1 MRRRHVRNV
10 SLPAPSH
17 LLLIATYTSSSS
29 STHKNRL
36 TTPLLR
42 LPAEIRNTI
51 YNYIGT
57 CTTIKVDVWTQQATA
72 SSHGKTLRLK
82 FQLPALLATCKQ
94 IRHEATTLLC
104 KLSTVD
110 TDATTAFGWL
120 HSDCDHA
127 FCALVT
133 CVRVPRDFA
142 VSVARGARA
151 RAFRSEDFAYSTVSL
166 PSLEKII
173 VKGRTM
179 SMRDGIRAALRRWAR
194 NKALEVVFEE

>member
-1 MRRRHVRNV
+1 MRQRHVRNV
-10 SLPAPSH
+10 SYPPITLP
-17 LLLIATYTSSSS
+17 LIATYTSS

-36 TTPLLR
+36 TSPLLR

-57 CTTIKVDVWTQQATA
+57 CTTIKVDVWTQATA
-72 SSHGKTLRLK
+72 SHGKTLRLK

-94 IRHEATTLLC
+94 IRHGAKTLLC
-104 KLSTVD
+104 KLSTVH
-110 TDATTAFGWL
+110 TDAITAFGWL

-133 CVRVPRDFA
+133 CVRIPREFA

-151 RAFRSEDFAYSTVSL
+151 RAFRSEDLAYSTVSL

-173 VKGRTM
+173 VQGRTTA
-179 SMRDGIRAALRRWAR
+179 MRDGIRVALRRWAR

>member
-1 MRRRHVRNV
+1 MRQRHVRNV
-10 SLPAPSH
+10 SYPPITLPF
-17 LLLIATYTSSSS
+17 IATYTSS

-36 TTPLLR
+36 TSPLLR

-57 CTTIKVDVWTQQATA
+57 CTTIKVDVWIQATA
-72 SSHGKTLRLK
+72 SHGKTLRLK

-94 IRHEATTLLC
+94 VRHEATTLLC

-110 TDATTAFGWL
+110 TDAIAAFGWL

-142 VSVARGARA
+142 VSIARGARA

-173 VKGRTM
+173 VQGRTTA
-179 SMRDGIRAALRRWAR
+179 MRDGIRVALRRWAR

>member
-1 MRRRHVRNV
+1 MTAPCQKCKLARPIT
-10 SLPAPSH
+10 LP
-17 LLLIATYTSSSS
+17 LIATYTLSS

-36 TTPLLR
+36 TSPLLR

-57 CTTIKVDVWTQQATA
+57 CTTIKVDVWTQATA
-72 SSHGKTLRLK
+72 SHGKTLRLK

-94 IRHEATTLLC
+94 IRHEAKTLLC
-104 KLSTVD
+104 KLSTVH
-110 TDATTAFGWL
+110 TDAITAFGWL

-133 CVRVPRDFA
+133 CVRIPREFA

-151 RAFRSEDFAYSTVSL
+151 RAFRSEDLAYSTVSL

-173 VKGRTM
+173 VQGRTTA
-179 SMRDGIRAALRRWAR
+179 MRDGIRVALRRWAR

>member
-1 MRRRHVRNV
+1 MTAPCQKCKLARPIT
-10 SLPAPSH
+10 LP
-17 LLLIATYTSSSS
+17 LIATYTLSS

-36 TTPLLR
+36 TSPLLR
-42 LPAEIRNTI
+42 LPAEIRNAI

-57 CTTIKVDVWTQQATA
+57 YTTIKVDVWTQQATA
-72 SSHGKTLRLK
+72 SHGKTLRLK

-94 IRHEATTLLC
+94 VRHEATTLLC

-110 TDATTAFGWL
+110 TDAIAAFGWL
-120 HSDCDHA
+120 HSDCGHA

-142 VSVARGARA
+142 VSIARGARA

-166 PSLEKII
+166 PSLDKII

-179 SMRDGIRAALRRWAR
+179 SMRDGIRAAQRRWAR

>member
-1 MRRRHVRNV
+1 MRQRHVRNV
-10 SLPAPSH
+10 SYPPITLP
-17 LLLIATYTSSSS
+17 LIATYTSS

-36 TTPLLR
+36 TSPLLR
-42 LPAEIRNTI
+42 LPDEIRNTI

-57 CTTIKVDVWTQQATA
+57 CTTIKVDVWTQATA
-72 SSHGKTLRLK
+72 SHGKTLRLK

-94 IRHEATTLLC
+94 IRHGAKTLLC
-104 KLSTVD
+104 KLSTVH
-110 TDATTAFGWL
+110 TDAITAFGWL

-133 CVRVPRDFA
+133 CVRIPREFA

-151 RAFRSEDFAYSTVSL
+151 RAFRSEDLAYSTVSL

-173 VKGRTM
+173 VQGRTTA
-179 SMRDGIRAALRRWAR
+179 MRDGIRVALRRWAR